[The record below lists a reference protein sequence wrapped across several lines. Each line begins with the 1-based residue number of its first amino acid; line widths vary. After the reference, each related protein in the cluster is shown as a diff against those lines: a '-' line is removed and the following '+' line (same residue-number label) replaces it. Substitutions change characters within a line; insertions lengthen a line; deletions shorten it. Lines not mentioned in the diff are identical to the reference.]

1 MSDYLWDKTGEADA
15 EVERLEGLLGEFRH
29 RPRALELPPEI
40 VGHDDARPR
49 ASRLFRPAGFAVAA
63 ALLVAVLAGAFVAL
77 RRGATGGEQ
86 QGKQQEAASRDSR
99 KTPPQDSPRQSPS
112 PQVATTRNDETARRA
127 SESVK
132 PDDRSEQG
140 ARDERTG
147 NDERTAKYEQTPKR
161 AVSSK
166 QERWRDGVSE
176 TVFGQRGDLKSA
188 SSRPDEHDKVAP
200 GATPRIAAEAASLE
214 ERRRLAKD
222 DLMYV
227 LRLTS
232 LKLREVQRKT
242 QKVDGWK
249 STFDEQKRDR

>member
-200 GATPRIAAEAASLE
+200 GATPRVAAEAASLE

-249 STFDEQKRDR
+249 SAFDEQKRDR